1 MSVALL
7 AVLTLTAEPAHGQGR
22 PSQLIRAGL
31 VETRAGNFDVAKQQ
45 FRAALQLDEDNAQA
59 WAYLANAQKE
69 LGEYREA
76 DHSVN
81 RSLAISPRYRY
92 ALTLKREIQGLAE
105 GTTARSRLQTRRE
118 RAAAEATRRA
128 EEDARLREAE
138 RQRAAKAARLR
149 EAEQQ
154 RVAKAARLREE
165 ERQLALERDRA
176 PSPTFLE
183 AIANALAPITSGQ
196 PAPNERER
204 APSPTF
210 LEAITDALAPIT
222 SGQPTSDQILA
233 QIIKTTD
240 STAAVAAARQQAERA
255 RRAEIQRRREVQEQA
270 AAERA
275 RQAEILRQS
284 EAQRQRTRTGL
295 ANVGVRRAQEEQR
308 QREEEQRRQQ
318 VEAERRQ
325 QAELESRRR
334 EQQQRAARAQQR
346 AADDAAAERQRRAR
360 YYPAC
365 RNLPETG
372 DFARRLPK
380 CQKWEALRANSR
392 TITITIHHN
401 CAQTADA
408 DVSVFLELE
417 GLIEA
422 TSSVTGAWIGGE
434 SGWAGG
440 GPQVSRSDLGTIS
453 YGSIGWKRVT
463 ITYDTRRYSV
473 GPHVGFRWTVDRFRS
488 GGGRDKGT
496 QQISVAD
503 GGVYSFQGGS
513 TGSIPNCAR

>member
-1 MSVALL
+1 MSAAVL
-7 AVLTLTAEPAHGQGR
+7 AVLTLTAETAHGQGR

-31 VETRAGNFDVAKQQ
+31 VETRAGNLDVAKQR
-45 FRAALQLDEDNAQA
+45 FRAALQLDADNAQA
-59 WAYLANAQKE
+59 WAYLANVQKE

-81 RSLAISPRYRY
+81 RSLAINPRYRY
-92 ALTLKREIQGLAE
+92 ALTLKREIQGLAD
-105 GTTARSRLQTRRE
+105 GATARSRLQTRRE
-118 RAAAEATRRA
+118 RAAAEAARRA
-128 EEDARLREAE
+128 EEDARRREAE
-138 RQRAAKAARLR
+138 RQRAAER
-149 EAEQQ
+149 
-154 RVAKAARLREE
+154 ARLREE
-165 ERQLALERDRA
+165 EEGPPTGLAALAAILGGAAERAAA
-176 PSPTFLE
+176 PVPPSSAPTGLE
-183 AIANALAPITSGQ
+183 AIANALATITSG
-196 PAPNERER
+196 R
-204 APSPTF
+204 
-210 LEAITDALAPIT
+210 
-222 SGQPTSDQILA
+222 PTSDQILG
-233 QIIKTTD
+233 QIITTTD
-240 STAAVAAARQQAERA
+240 SAAAVAAARQRAERA
-255 RRAEIQRRREVQEQA
+255 RQAEIQRRRQVREQA

-275 RQAEILRQS
+275 RQAEIQRQR
-284 EAQRQRTRTGL
+284 EAQRQRTRSGL
-295 ANVGVRRAQEEQR
+295 ANVGTRRAQEEQR
-308 QREEEQRRQQ
+308 QREEERRRQQ

-325 QAELESRRR
+325 QAELASQRR

-372 DFARRLPK
+372 DFAWRLPK
-380 CQKWEALRANSR
+380 CQNWEALRANSR

-473 GPHVGFRWTVDRFRS
+473 GPDVGFRWTVDRFRS

>member
-1 MSVALL
+1 MLISVNLPRLRSITRAFMSVALL
-7 AVLTLTAEPAHGQGR
+7 AGLTLTAETADGQGR

-31 VETRAGNFDVAKQQ
+31 VETRAGNFNLAKQQ

-76 DHSVN
+76 DHSVS
-81 RSLAISPRYRY
+81 RSLSINPRYRY
-92 ALTLKREIQGLAE
+92 ALTLKREIQGLAD
-105 GTTARSRLQTRRE
+105 GTTARSRLQTRRSL
-118 RAAAEATRRA
+118 AAAEATRRA

-149 EAEQQ
+149 EEERQ
-154 RVAKAARLREE
+154 RAAKAARLREE
-165 ERQLALERDRA
+165 ERQLAPERERA
-176 PSPTFLE
+176 QSPTFLE
-183 AIANALAPITSGQ
+183 AIAN
-196 PAPNERER
+196 
-204 APSPTF
+204 
-210 LEAITDALAPIT
+210 ALAPIT

-240 STAAVAAARQQAERA
+240 STAAVAAARQRAEIA
-255 RRAEIQRRREVQEQA
+255 RQAEIQRRRQAQEQA

-275 RQAEILRQS
+275 RQAAAQRQS

-308 QREEEQRRQQ
+308 QREEEQRRQR

-325 QAELESRRR
+325 QAELASQRR

-372 DFARRLPK
+372 DFAWRLPK
-380 CQKWEALRANSR
+380 CQEWEALRANSR